1 MSFVEMAIFVS
12 IPIIIASMLLMLYRV
27 AVGPSLEDRVVA
39 LDLIATTAIGFVAVY
54 SIVSNSTTVL
64 DVGII
69 IAMLAFLGTTAFA
82 YYLERRSK
90 T

>member
-1 MSFVEMAIFVS
+1 MSFVEIAIYISV
-12 IPIIIASMLLMLYRV
+12 PIIILSMLLMLYRV
-27 AVGPSLEDRVVA
+27 AIGPSLEDRVVA
-39 LDLIATTAIGFVAVY
+39 LDLIATTSIGFIAVY
-54 SIVSNSTTVL
+54 AIISESTTVL

-90 T
+90 S

>member
-1 MSFVEMAIFVS
+1 MSYVEIAIFIS
-12 IPIIIASMLLMLYRV
+12 IPLIIVSMLIMLYRV

-54 SIVSNSTTVL
+54 AIISNSTTVI

>member
-54 SIVSNSTTVL
+54 SIISNSTTVL

>member
-1 MSFVEMAIFVS
+1 
-12 IPIIIASMLLMLYRV
+12 MLIMVYRV

-39 LDLIATTAIGFVAVY
+39 LDLIATTVIGFIAVY
-54 SIVSNSTTVL
+54 AIISNSTTIL

-90 T
+90 S

>member
-1 MSFVEMAIFVS
+1 MSFVEIAIFIS
-12 IPIIIASMLLMLYRV
+12 LPIITVSMLIMVYRV

-39 LDLIATTAIGFVAVY
+39 LDLIATTVIGFIAVY
-54 SIVSNSTTVL
+54 AIISNSTTIL

-90 T
+90 S

>member
-1 MSFVEMAIFVS
+1 MSFVEIAIYLSV
-12 IPIIIASMLLMLYRV
+12 PIIILSMLLMLYRV
-27 AVGPSLEDRVVA
+27 AIGPSLEDRVVA
-39 LDLIATTAIGFVAVY
+39 LDLIATTSIGFIAVY
-54 SIVSNSTTVL
+54 AIISESTTVL

-90 T
+90 S